1 MTIRALLVDDH
12 AMLRDGL
19 RAVLEKEP
27 MVEVVGESTDGLE
40 AVETALR
47 LRPDVVVMDIGMRR
61 MNGIEATRELRS
73 QLPECRVL
81 ALSVHSDRRYV
92 ERMLEAGAVGYV
104 LKESASSELV
114 KAIQQVSR
122 GERYVSPRLADSTLG
137 NGRAT
142 GSASR
147 SAGAAG
153 IYDKLA
159 PREREVLKLL
169 AEGETSKRIAELLS
183 ISPRTV
189 ETHRR
194 NIMGKLRLHSV
205 AELTKYAIREGL
217 TSIEP

>member
-1 MTIRALLVDDH
+1 
-12 AMLRDGL
+12 MLRDGL
-19 RAVLEKEP
+19 RAVLEREP

-73 QLPECRVL
+73 RLPDCRVL

-92 ERMLEAGAVGYV
+92 ERMLEAGALGYV
-104 LKESASSELV
+104 LKEAASSELV

-122 GERYVSPRLADSTLG
+122 GERYISPRLVDATMG
-137 NGRAT
+137 NGRA
-142 GSASR
+142 SASGGR
-147 SAGAAG
+147 GADASG
-153 IYDKLA
+153 IYAKLA

-169 AEGETSKRIAELLS
+169 AEGETSKKIADLLS

-217 TSIEP
+217 TSVEP